1 MLSRRSGP
9 HRRAR
14 SAPRAM
20 PPAVCSPKHCG
31 ALAES
36 IRKSCVPRSRR
47 SRCRPCWA
55 TSRQRQPESKRRPA
69 PPFCRPSRA
78 ARRSCGRSGSKRR
91 SSSRLI
97 RSGTSARCSSR
108 REPHM
113 ALNRSFLFA
122 PGNVPRRVE
131 KALTLEADAVIV
143 DLEDSVAPAEKA
155 ATRKAVAEALMRP
168 RRGRGY
174 VRVNAASTPYCYGDL
189 VATIHKGVDGV
200 VLPKVESAG
209 ELHAIDWLLSNL
221 EREHGLA
228 EGSIDL
234 MPQIETAAGVQRIER
249 IVQAKNLRAYK
260 GPWRVK
266 RVTFG
271 AGDYANDVGLSPSL
285 EEPELAEARARIVM
299 ISRAA
304 GLENPIDSPW
314 FHLKEP
320 AGFAR
325 ALERSRRGG
334 FQGRLCIHP
343 DQIGP
348 VNAAYLPSPEDLAQ
362 AERIVSA
369 FREAEAKGAAAIQ
382 VDGQMIDYPI
392 VHRAQALLDSV
403 ARSKK

>member
-1 MLSRRSGP
+1 M
-9 HRRAR
+9 
-14 SAPRAM
+14 
-20 PPAVCSPKHCG
+20 
-31 ALAES
+31 
-36 IRKSCVPRSRR
+36 
-47 SRCRPCWA
+47 
-55 TSRQRQPESKRRPA
+55 T
-69 PPFCRPSRA
+69 
-78 ARRSCGRSGSKRR
+78 
-91 SSSRLI
+91 
-97 RSGTSARCSSR
+97 
-108 REPHM
+108 
-113 ALNRSFLFA
+113 LNRSFLFA

-143 DLEDSVAPAEKA
+143 DLEDWGAGSEKA
-155 ATRKAVAEALMRP
+155 ARRKAVAEALTKP
-168 RRGRGY
+168 RRARGY

-189 VATIHKGVDGV
+189 AETIHKGVDGV

-209 ELHAIDWLLSNL
+209 ELHAIDWLLTNL
-221 EREHGLA
+221 ERERGIA

-249 IVQAKNLRAYK
+249 IVQAKNLRHYK
-260 GPWRVK
+260 APWRVK

-285 EEPELAEARARIVM
+285 DEPELAEARARIVM

-304 GLENPIDSPW
+304 GLQNPIDSPW
-314 FHLKEP
+314 FHLKETE
-320 AGFAR
+320 AFRR

-343 DQIGP
+343 DQIAP
-348 VNAAYLPSPEDLAQ
+348 VNAAYLPSAEELAQ
-362 AERIVSA
+362 AQRIVTA

-392 VHRAQALLDSV
+392 VYRAQALLAAF